1 VHWAEI
7 GQELPYLL
15 RGTQV
20 TIELSLLAFAG
31 GGVLGFTIALL
42 RVLGGPDATLVLKP
56 LVDVVRGSPL
66 LVQLLAVYLG
76 SSALGFS
83 LNPLTAA
90 FVGLSINAGAYLS
103 EIIRG
108 AIASIPKGQT
118 EAGLAIGLSPMYVV
132 WGIVLP
138 QALPVIVPAA
148 MGFFIGLVKD
158 TSLAY
163 VLGLLELTRA
173 AKDIVDRTLDPFE
186 TYVVVMMIYF
196 ALCYPLSVLVR
207 AVDRQMQH
215 KGLARE
221 RL

>member
-1 VHWAEI
+1 MTWLEI
-7 GQELPYLL
+7 RQELPYLL

-31 GGVLGFTIALL
+31 GGLLGFLIAML
-42 RVLGGPDATLVLKP
+42 RVLGGPDAALILKP
-56 LVDVVRGSPL
+56 VVDVIRGSPL
-66 LVQLLAVYLG
+66 LVQLLAIYLG

-83 LNPLTAA
+83 LTPLTAA
-90 FVGLSINAGAYLS
+90 FVGLSINAAAYLS
-103 EIIRG
+103 EIFRG
-108 AIASIPKGQT
+108 AIVAVPKGQT
-118 EAGLAIGLSPMYVV
+118 EAGLAIGLSPSVALWEIVV
-132 WGIVLP
+132 P

-148 MGFFIGLVKD
+148 MGFLISLVKD

-173 AKDIVDRTLDPFE
+173 AKDIVDRTLDPFH
-186 TYVVVMMIYF
+186 TYVLVMMIYF

-207 AVDRQMQH
+207 VVDRQMH
-215 KGLARE
+215 HRGLARE

>member
-1 VHWAEI
+1 VTWAEV
-7 GQELPYLL
+7 GLELPYLF
-15 RGTQV
+15 RGTLM

-31 GGVLGFTIALL
+31 GGLLGFTIALL
-42 RVLGGPDATLVLKP
+42 RVLGGSDVTFVVKP
-56 LVDVVRGSPL
+56 FVDLIRGTPL
-66 LVQLLAVYLG
+66 FVQLLAVYLM

-83 LNPLTAA
+83 LSPLMAA
-90 FVGLSINAGAYLS
+90 IVGLSINAGAYLS

-108 AIASIPKGQT
+108 AITAVPRGQT
-118 EAGLAIGLSPMYVV
+118 EAGLAVGLSPLYVV

-138 QALPVIVPAA
+138 QTLPVIVPAS

-163 VLGLLELTRA
+163 VVGVLELTRA
-173 AKDIVDRTLDPFE
+173 AKDIVDRTLEPFG
-186 TYVVVMMIYF
+186 TFVIVMMIYF

-207 AVDRQMQH
+207 VVDRQMQH

>member
-1 VHWAEI
+1 VTWLEI
-7 GQELPYLL
+7 RQELPYLL

-20 TIELSLLAFAG
+20 TIELSLMAFAG
-31 GGVLGFTIALL
+31 GGLLGFTLAML
-42 RVLGGPDATLVLKP
+42 RVLGGSDMTLIVKP
-56 LVDVVRGSPL
+56 IVDVIRGSPL
-66 LVQLLAVYLG
+66 LVQLLAIYLG

-108 AIASIPKGQT
+108 AITSVPKGQT
-118 EAGLAIGLSPMYVV
+118 EAGLAIGLSPAFVV
-132 WGIVLP
+132 WEIVLP

-148 MGFFIGLVKD
+148 MGFLISLVKD

-173 AKDIVDRTLDPFE
+173 ARDIVDRTLDPFH
-186 TYVVVMMIYF
+186 TYVLVMMIYF

-207 AVDRQMQH
+207 VVDRQMQH
-215 KGLARE
+215 RGLARE

>member
-1 VHWAEI
+1 MTWIEI
-7 GQELPYLL
+7 RQELPYLL

-20 TIELSLLAFAG
+20 TIELSLMAFAG
-31 GGVLGFTIALL
+31 GGVLGFTIAML
-42 RVLGGPDATLVLKP
+42 RVLGGSDVTLIVKP
-56 LVDVVRGSPL
+56 VVDVIRGSPL
-66 LVQLLAVYLG
+66 LVQLLAIYLG

-108 AIASIPKGQT
+108 GIMSVPRGQT
-118 EAGLAIGLSPMYVV
+118 EAGLAIGLNPAAVL
-132 WGIVLP
+132 WEIVLP
-138 QALPVIVPAA
+138 QAVPVIVPAA
-148 MGFFIGLVKD
+148 MGFLISLVKD

-173 AKDIVDRTLDPFE
+173 AKDIVDRTLDPFH
-186 TYVVVMMIYF
+186 TYVLVMMIYF

-207 AVDRQMQH
+207 IVDRQMQH
-215 KGLARE
+215 RGLARE

>member
-1 VHWAEI
+1 VNWAEMGLEI
-7 GQELPYLL
+7 AYLL

-42 RVLGGPDATLVLKP
+42 RVLGGSDVTLVVKP

-76 SSALGFS
+76 SSVLGFS

-108 AIASIPKGQT
+108 ALTSVPKGQT
-118 EAGLAIGLSPMYVV
+118 EAGLAVGLSRMYVV
-132 WGIVLP
+132 WGIILP
-138 QALPVIVPAA
+138 QAFPVIVPAA
-148 MGFFIGLVKD
+148 MGFFISLVKD

-173 AKDIVDRTLDPFE
+173 AKDIVDRTLDPFH
-186 TYVVVMMIYF
+186 TYVIVMLIYF

-207 AVDRQMQH
+207 VVDRQLQH

>member
-1 VHWAEI
+1 MHWTEI

-42 RVLGGPDATLVLKP
+42 RVLGGSDATLVLKP

-215 KGLARE
+215 RGLARE

>member
-1 VHWAEI
+1 VTWAEV
-7 GQELPYLL
+7 GLELPYLF
-15 RGTQV
+15 RGTLM

-31 GGVLGFTIALL
+31 GGLLGFTIALL
-42 RVLGGPDATLVLKP
+42 RVLGGSDVTLVVKP
-56 LVDVVRGSPL
+56 FVDLIRGTPL
-66 LVQLLAVYLG
+66 FVQLLAVYLI

-83 LNPLTAA
+83 LSPLMAA
-90 FVGLSINAGAYLS
+90 IVGLSINAGAYLS

-108 AIASIPKGQT
+108 AITAVPRGQT
-118 EAGLAIGLSPMYVV
+118 EAGLAVGLSPLYVV

-138 QALPVIVPAA
+138 QTLPVIVPAS

-163 VLGLLELTRA
+163 VVGLLELTRA
-173 AKDIVDRTLDPFE
+173 AKDIVDRTLEPFG
-186 TYVVVMMIYF
+186 TFVIVMMIYF

-207 AVDRQMQH
+207 VVDRQMQH

>member
-1 VHWAEI
+1 VTWAEV
-7 GQELPYLL
+7 GLELPYLF
-15 RGTQV
+15 RGTLM

-31 GGVLGFTIALL
+31 GGLLGFTIALL
-42 RVLGGPDATLVLKP
+42 RVLGGSDVTFVVKP
-56 LVDVVRGSPL
+56 FVDLIRGTPL
-66 LVQLLAVYLG
+66 FVQLLAVYLI

-83 LNPLTAA
+83 LSPLMAA
-90 FVGLSINAGAYLS
+90 IVGLSINAGAYLS

-108 AIASIPKGQT
+108 AITAVPRGQT
-118 EAGLAIGLSPMYVV
+118 EAGLAVGLSPLYVV

-138 QALPVIVPAA
+138 QTLPVIVPAS

-163 VLGLLELTRA
+163 VVGLLELTRA
-173 AKDIVDRTLDPFE
+173 AKDIVDRTLEPFG
-186 TYVVVMMIYF
+186 TFVIVMMIYF

-207 AVDRQMQH
+207 VVDRQMQH

>member
-31 GGVLGFTIALL
+31 GGLLGFTVALL
-42 RVLGGPDATLVLKP
+42 RVLGGSDATLVLKP

-207 AVDRQMQH
+207 TVDRQMQH

>member
-1 VHWAEI
+1 VTWAEV
-7 GQELPYLL
+7 GLELPYLF
-15 RGTQV
+15 RGTLM

-31 GGVLGFTIALL
+31 GGLLGFTIALL
-42 RVLGGPDATLVLKP
+42 RVLGGSDVTFVVKP
-56 LVDVVRGSPL
+56 FVDLIRGTPL
-66 LVQLLAVYLG
+66 FVQLLAVYLM

-83 LNPLTAA
+83 LSPLMAA
-90 FVGLSINAGAYLS
+90 IVGLSINAGAYLS

-108 AIASIPKGQT
+108 AITAVPRGQT
-118 EAGLAIGLSPMYVV
+118 EAGLAVGLSPTYVV

-138 QALPVIVPAA
+138 QTLPVIVPAS

-163 VLGLLELTRA
+163 VVGVLELTRA
-173 AKDIVDRTLDPFE
+173 AKDIVDRTLEPFG
-186 TYVVVMMIYF
+186 TFVIVMMIYF

-207 AVDRQMQH
+207 VVDRQMQH

>member
-1 VHWAEI
+1 VTWVEI
-7 GQELPYLL
+7 RQELPYLL

-20 TIELSLLAFAG
+20 TIELSLMAFAG
-31 GGVLGFTIALL
+31 GGILGFTIAML
-42 RVLGGPDATLVLKP
+42 RVLGGSDVTLIVKP
-56 LVDVVRGSPL
+56 VVDVIRGSPL
-66 LVQLLAVYLG
+66 LVQLLAIYLG

-108 AIASIPKGQT
+108 GIMSVPKGQT
-118 EAGLAIGLSPMYVV
+118 EAGLAIGLNPAAVL
-132 WGIVLP
+132 WEIVLP
-138 QALPVIVPAA
+138 QAVPVIVPAA
-148 MGFFIGLVKD
+148 MGFLISLVKD

-173 AKDIVDRTLDPFE
+173 AKDIVDRTLDPFH
-186 TYVVVMMIYF
+186 TYVLVMMIYF

-207 AVDRQMQH
+207 VVDRQMQH
-215 KGLARE
+215 RGLARE